1 MALNTNAGL
10 QVICLI
16 YINIL
21 YSIYLFPSLY
31 DGPKWLSHIYT
42 GQFELDGELS
52 ELVKDVAIPCDS
64 NYKRTNLCDS
74 AVFLHSRRWAKRAY
88 VCVAPC
94 RTEVLSKV
102 HSAGLAQY
110 GELKW
115 GDDPH
120 RFDQWHH
127 QGWPT
132 TATQWFFKSPQ
143 VTSFWNIMRPSHLF
157 EIIWIWLQPKV

>member
-110 GELKW
+110 GGTEM
-115 GDDPH
+115 
-120 RFDQWHH
+120 
-127 QGWPT
+127 GW
-132 TATQWFFKSPQ
+132 WSPQ
-143 VTSFWNIMRPSHLF
+143 VWSMTSPRMTDNSYAMVFQVTSGDKFLEHHAT
-157 EIIWIWLQPKV
+157 